1 MSILVVSG
9 SPRKNGNTSK
19 LVTLLSEL
27 LTDREIEHH
36 IYKPIYGQS
45 KPCIHCEGCRR
56 NPNKCVVKDDTQV
69 ILDLIAS
76 RHFDTIIFA
85 SPIYFF
91 SFSAQTKLF
100 IDRLYSQELN
110 DVVLGTILVS
120 GSNFIDGGADLT
132 IETLRRTCD
141 YTGALWGGAFYK
153 CTYDKKLDITDTDI
167 YNMESL
173 IDSLLCAKEHVQYV
187 DTDSKLIID

>member
-1 MSILVVSG
+1 MSILIVSG
-9 SPRKNGNTSK
+9 SPRRNGNTNK
-19 LVTLLSEL
+19 LVASFSNL
-27 LTDREIEHH
+27 LTERGIEHEV
-36 IYKPIYGQS
+36 YTPKYGES

-56 NPNKCVVKDDTQV
+56 TINHCVVKDSTQE
-69 ILDLIAS
+69 ILEKIAS
-76 RHFDTIIFA
+76 RHFDVIVFA

-100 IDRLYSQELN
+100 IDRLYSQQLN

-132 IETLRRTCD
+132 IETLRRTCQ

-153 CTYDKKLDITDTDI
+153 CTYDEKLEVNDLDL
-167 YNMESL
+167 YNLDSL
-173 IDSLLCAKEHVQYV
+173 IDSLLCAKEQTQYI